1 MNTTQSNPTAQSNRP
16 GDLARPAPTLGDPI
30 TPNTTAVVGL
40 QWGDE
45 GKGKVIDALASGFD
59 GVVRYNGGAN
69 AGHSVVIKGKRH
81 ALHLVP
87 SGIFHPTVRSV
98 IANGVVVDPISLLG
112 ELDTL
117 DGLGVDTSNLV
128 LSERAHLVLPWHK
141 AEDAARE
148 SLLAGQLSADEQDT
162 RAPGTDH
169 SIGTTKRGIGPAYA
183 DKASRS
189 TAIRA
194 IDLARPEALAAK
206 LDRVCRFKAA
216 SLKALDPGAPAPD
229 ASRIAAE
236 LAEAGRRL
244 TPRIT
249 DTTYLLHEMLRRNE
263 RLLFEGAN
271 ATLLDIDHGTFPFV
285 TSSSTTTLG
294 IPPGTGLPPHCV
306 REVIGVLKAYS
317 TRVGAGPF
325 PTELTDATGQ
335 RVRERGR
342 EFGTT
347 TGRPRRCG
355 WLDLVAVRYAAMIN
369 GATALSLMLFDVLAG
384 FDELRVCTAYE
395 FEGTRTDRFL
405 PDAADLERV
414 SPVYETHEGFAEEI
428 TGARTLDALPAAA
441 RRYLDRI
448 EEFVGVPIR
457 IVSVG
462 PDREQTI
469 RCD

>member
-1 MNTTQSNPTAQSNRP
+1 MSTTRSNPPAQSDRL
-16 GDLARPAPTLGDPI
+16 GVLARPAPSLSSPGSGR
-30 TPNTTAVVGL
+30 TTAVVGL

-69 AGHSVVIKGKRH
+69 AGHSVVIGGRRH
-81 ALHLVP
+81 ALHLIP
-87 SGIFHPTVRSV
+87 SGIFHPDVVSI
-98 IANGVVVDPISLLG
+98 IANGVVVDPITLVG
-112 ELDTL
+112 EMDKLDA
-117 DGLGVDTSNLV
+117 LGVETGALV
-128 LSERAHLVLPWHK
+128 LSERAHLVLAWHK

-148 SLLAGQLSADEQDT
+148 AMLASGGAG
-162 RAPGTDH
+162 PGGNDQ

-183 DKASRS
+183 DKANRS

-194 IDLARPEALAAK
+194 IDLARPDVLHDK
-206 LDRVCRFKAA
+206 LGRIARFKAA
-216 SLKALDPGAPAPD
+216 TLGALSPDEATPD
-229 ASRIAAE
+229 ADAIEAELRGAAE
-236 LAEAGRRL
+236 RLAPKLA
-244 TPRIT
+244 
-249 DTTYLLHEMLRRNE
+249 DTTYLLHEMLRDGKRV
-263 RLLFEGAN
+263 LFEGAN

-294 IPPGTGLPPHCV
+294 IPAGTGLPPHCV
-306 REVIGVLKAYS
+306 REVVGVLKAYS

-325 PTELTDATGQ
+325 PTELKDATGD
-335 RVRERGR
+335 RIRERGR
-342 EFGTT
+342 EYGTT

-355 WLDLVAVRYAAMIN
+355 WLDLVAVRYSAMIN
-369 GATALSLMLFDVLAG
+369 GATALSVMLFDVLAG
-384 FDELRVCTAYE
+384 FDELRICTAYE

-414 SPVYETHEGFAEEI
+414 TPVYETHEGFAEEI
-428 TGARTLDALPAAA
+428 TGARTLDALPPAA

-448 EEFVGVPIR
+448 EAFVGVPIG

-469 RCD
+469 KA